1 MSEPL
6 QEYLLNNLDEHLNDL
21 DFDDEEER
29 EDFKT
34 LMIKQINEGSDM
46 IEICSLMEVPKS
58 KLLEYY
64 TEEFIKQS
72 MMKIYGSEEYEF

>member
-29 EDFKT
+29 EDFKK
-34 LMIKQINEGSDM
+34 LMIEQINEGSDM